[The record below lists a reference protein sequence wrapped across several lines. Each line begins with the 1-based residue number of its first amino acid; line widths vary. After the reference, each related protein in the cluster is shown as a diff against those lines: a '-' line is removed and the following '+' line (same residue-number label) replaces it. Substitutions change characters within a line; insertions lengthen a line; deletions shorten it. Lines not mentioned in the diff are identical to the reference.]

1 MAYAATAR
9 CSTRVG
15 VCHPCYLRNM
25 AGITTPRSNDARLV
39 CKVRAQVKANWM
51 VFRVAWP
58 WFVVALLLLLMHG
71 WAVGLVSLLEFRYN
85 LLGKQSDVLVD
96 FGYML
101 VPAIEV
107 YPAGGICTWLLILLT
122 TWSVGSLTV
131 ITITRP
137 RPGITI
143 IGILWRTVFV
153 CVLGFTL
160 RSISFLVTLLPTPWP
175 ECQEYFMKPLTVSDV
190 LSLIHS
196 TSGCG
201 DLIFSGHTL
210 CGMACLLA
218 VAHYSTNWII
228 NIPGWVLFLGE
239 IVAILAERAH
249 YSVDIV
255 VALFTT
261 PMLWICF
268 YHFFPKDPSTRIA
281 FWKDQPRYEDY
292 DRDASITA
300 EDSHGAC

>member
-1 MAYAATAR
+1 MTNHIA
-9 CSTRVG
+9 
-15 VCHPCYLRNM
+15 P
-25 AGITTPRSNDARLV
+25 PSNTERLV
-39 CKVRAQVKANWM
+39 CKFRAQVKANWM
-51 VFRVAWP
+51 VLRVAWP
-58 WFVVALLLLLMHG
+58 WFVVALLLLLIHAL
-71 WAVGLVSLLEFRYN
+71 AVGLVSLLEFRYN

-96 FGYML
+96 FGHML
-101 VPAIEV
+101 VPAVEV
-107 YPAGGICTWLLILLT
+107 YPAGGICTWLLVLLM

-131 ITITRP
+131 VTIMRP

-153 CVLGFTL
+153 CALAFNL
-160 RSISFLVTLLPTPWP
+160 RSISFLVTLLPAPWP
-175 ECQEYFMKPLTVSDV
+175 ECQDDV
-190 LSLIHS
+190 FSLIHS

-292 DRDASITA
+292 DR
-300 EDSHGAC
+300 